1 MQTRIKELRVEHDL
15 TQAAIAKA
23 IGITQRKYSYIETQ
37 TQSLNDEL
45 ICKLAKYYGV
55 SADYILMLSDSKET
69 K

>member
-1 MQTRIKELRVEHDL
+1 MQTRIKELRKEHDL

-37 TQSLNDEL
+37 TQPLSDEV

-55 SADYILMLSDSKET
+55 SSDYILMLTDSKD
-69 K
+69 KK